1 MRHAEAAQAPPRT
14 ARLAV
19 AATFAVNGALF
30 GSWAPRIPEIK
41 ANLGLSDGIL
51 GLALLAPGMGSLIT
65 LPLAGGI
72 AARWGSGLSTRL
84 AAVLFFVAALPVA
97 VAGNAVTLWAALFV
111 FGAMMG
117 GLDVLM
123 NAQGV
128 TVEQV
133 YGRSVLSS
141 FHAVFSLGALT
152 GTLIGSVAAGL
163 GVPLLV
169 QFAVLGAV
177 SLAMVLPLSGSFL
190 PDPPAPPDAGPV
202 PLFALPRGPLIPL
215 AVAAFAVL
223 LAEGSTADWS
233 AVLLRDSLG
242 AGPVAA
248 GAAFAAFS
256 ATMTIGRLVGDRVL
270 TRLGRRRAVR
280 WFAGSGAIGLA
291 AGLALAGIV
300 GPGPGAVFA
309 AVAGFT
315 LLGAGISVTFPALL
329 AEAGAT
335 GERAA
340 PALAAVSTGGYFGFL
355 VGPTV
360 IGGLSEVTSLPA
372 AIWLIVAM
380 AALPVLLV
388 RARTAR

>member
-1 MRHAEAAQAPPRT
+1 MRHAETAQPPPRP

-19 AATFAVNGALF
+19 AVTFAVNGALF

-41 ANLGLSDGIL
+41 ANLALSDGVL
-51 GLALLAPGMGSLIT
+51 GLALLAPAVGSLVT
-65 LPLAGGI
+65 MPLAGTI
-72 AARWGSGLSTRL
+72 AARWGSGPSTRV
-84 AAVLFFVAALPVA
+84 AAVLFFMAALPIA
-97 VAGNAVTLWAALFV
+97 VAGDAVTLWAALFV

-128 TVEQV
+128 TVEQA

-152 GTLIGSVAAGL
+152 GTVIGSVAVGL
-163 GVPLLV
+163 GVSLLV

-177 SLAMVLPLSGSFL
+177 SLAVVLPLSRSFL
-190 PDPPAPPDAGPV
+190 ADPPAPPEAGPV

-242 AGPVAA
+242 AGPAAA

-256 ATMTIGRLVGDRVL
+256 ATMTLGRLIGDRVL
-270 TRLGRRRAVR
+270 TRLGRRRAIR
-280 WFAGSGAIGLA
+280 WFAGSGATGLA
-291 AGLALAGIV
+291 AGLAVAAVL
-300 GPGPGAVFA
+300 GPGPGAVGA
-309 AVAGFT
+309 AVAGFS
-315 LLGAGISVTFPALL
+315 LLGVGLSVTFPALL

-335 GERAA
+335 
-340 PALAAVSTGGYFGFL
+340 PAIAMDSRSCGRL
-355 VGPTV
+355 
-360 IGGLSEVTSLPA
+360 VTSWVKP
-372 AIWLIVAM
+372 
-380 AALPVLLV
+380 
-388 RARTAR
+388 